1 MALSTN
7 QAGGVRMT
15 SGRWRQ
21 VEDLFHSA
29 LDRAPRERAAFLDTA
44 CADDRALRL
53 QVEGL
58 LESFD
63 EAGDF
68 IEKPVLDDAL
78 FSSAKP
84 PAHSESLVGHKIANY
99 EILALIGAGGMGEVY
114 LARDAR
120 LDRRIALKR
129 LPAQFTANPA
139 QVERFEREARAASAL
154 NHPNIITIH
163 EIGQEGDIH
172 FIATEFIKG
181 DTLREIIA
189 SGKLQ

>member
-1 MALSTN
+1 
-7 QAGGVRMT
+7 MT

-29 LDRAPRERAAFLDTA
+29 LDRAPRERAAFLDAA

-68 IEKPVLDDAL
+68 IEKPALDDAL
-78 FSSAKP
+78 PSSTKP
-84 PAHSESLVGHKIANY
+84 PTPSESLIGHKIGNY

-120 LDRRIALKR
+120 LDRQIARHNSHKTR
-129 LPAQFTANPA
+129 RKWSGSSAKPAPP
-139 QVERFEREARAASAL
+139 RR
-154 NHPNIITIH
+154 
-163 EIGQEGDIH
+163 
-172 FIATEFIKG
+172 
-181 DTLREIIA
+181 
-189 SGKLQ
+189 